1 MEEEEEAVVVEVLA
15 VFKLRLLIAECKDET
30 EATTEVKV
38 EVEVEVEVEAETDS
52 EADSEVKDVDG

>member
-38 EVEVEVEVEAETDS
+38 EVEAETDS